1 MVTRVSTIGNYNT
14 VLANLM
20 AAQQRQLE
28 ASQRVSTQKN
38 ASDLKGY
45 AANDELL
52 TAMRSVQSRLD
63 TYQTQNTLLADK
75 LTTQDTALNQVA
87 TATQN
92 ARQAIAD
99 ALASGQGTTLM
110 STLQGAL
117 SQAVGAMNTKYNGTY
132 VFAGG
137 QINTQPVTPTLLT
150 DLTAGGPPAPAISTF
165 FKNDQFKAQ
174 TQIDDSTTVTTG
186 VLASTVGSGVL
197 TAFQNMQAYVD
208 ANGSFNGTLTA
219 AQKTFLESQLSVFDN
234 AHTGVV
240 NVTAQNG
247 MVQQRVDSVASD
259 ITSRQNTMSQMMSG
273 ITDADMGKAAADL
286 QMAQTSF
293 QAAAQVF
300 QTLKQSS
307 LLNLLQIQ

>member
-45 AANDELL
+45 AASDELL

-63 TYQTQNTLLADK
+63 TYSTQNKLVADK

-87 TATQN
+87 DATQR

-99 ALASGQGTTLM
+99 ALASGDGTTLM
-110 STLQGAL
+110 SELQGAL
-117 SQAVGAMNTKYNGTY
+117 SQATGAMNAKYNGTY
-132 VFAGG
+132 VFSGG

-150 DLTAGGPPAPAISTF
+150 DLTAGGPPSPAISTF
-165 FKNDQFKAQ
+165 FQNDQFRAQ

-186 VLASTVGSGVL
+186 VLASDVGSNVL

-208 ANGSFNGTLTA
+208 ANGGFSGTLT
-219 AQKTFLESQLSVFDN
+219 QTQQSFLESQLSVFDA

-240 NVTAQNG
+240 NVTAKNG
-247 MVQQRVDSVASD
+247 MVQQRVESVASD
-259 ITSRQNTMSQMMSG
+259 ITTRQNTMSQMMSG

-293 QAAAQVF
+293 AAAAQVF
-300 QTLKQSS
+300 QSLKQSS